1 MVGSGMS
8 TVRVRT
14 EERVHV
20 RELEH
25 AHAPQGQRRKR
36 AKPAPAAPLYRTRDA
51 ETAPSVFAQP
61 GGSMFSPAFAQGMM
75 LAELNASRAREQS
88 ERESQARF
96 LGFMGV
102 PK

>member
-1 MVGSGMS
+1 MRASPVPGVVAGVGVG
-8 TVRVRT
+8 
-14 EERVHV
+14 
-20 RELEH
+20 
-25 AHAPQGQRRKR
+25 AG
-36 AKPAPAAPLYRTRDA
+36 
-51 ETAPSVFAQP
+51 SVWGGGGLARGAGRGG
-61 GGSMFSPAFAQGMM
+61 GGSMFSPTFAQGMM

>member
-1 MVGSGMS
+1 
-8 TVRVRT
+8 
-14 EERVHV
+14 
-20 RELEH
+20 
-25 AHAPQGQRRKR
+25 
-36 AKPAPAAPLYRTRDA
+36 
-51 ETAPSVFAQP
+51 
-61 GGSMFSPAFAQGMM
+61 MFSPTFAQDMM